1 MKVVFF
7 GQIKEVLGVS
17 QIEDAACCENVAQL
31 RMKLQLRGE
40 NWLEYL
46 STQRSL
52 VAVNHVLTDDN
63 HELSKTDEVA
73 FFPPVTGG

>member
-7 GQIKEVLGVS
+7 GHIKEVLGVS
-17 QIEDAACCENVAQL
+17 ELEDVERCENVAQL
-31 RMKLQLRGE
+31 RQKLQMKGDSWQE
-40 NWLEYL
+40 FL

-52 VAVNHVLTDDN
+52 VAVNHVLSD
-63 HELSKTDEVA
+63 ESCALSKTDEVA